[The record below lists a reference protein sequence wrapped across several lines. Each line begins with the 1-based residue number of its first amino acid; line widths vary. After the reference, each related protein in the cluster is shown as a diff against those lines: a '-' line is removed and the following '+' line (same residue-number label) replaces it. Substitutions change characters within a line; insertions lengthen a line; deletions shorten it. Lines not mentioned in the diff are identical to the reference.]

1 MAKSTIEHFRAL
13 QKARAAGDEEA
24 AQVIAKKMVDDMNT
38 AERTMFG
45 AASGVANVVQNVGNI
60 LGLVEDETVRET
72 RALTQPLRE
81 TTAGRVGEFGGEL
94 LTSIV
99 PAAGVVRGVSTAA
112 RLAPSLARTSAL
124 TRGVATGATEGAVQ
138 GAVTA
143 GPDERGESAY
153 LGALTGG
160 AFPLVG
166 AAYRSARSGVR
177 PTRSARELAR
187 QGVELTPGQM
197 NPQGALGQ
205 LEEVSE
211 SLPLGVGTAITKA
224 RQGGWRQARKL
235 VAQES
240 APPGFARAIPDDP
253 NRAVEV
259 IRNAYSDA
267 YKIVEGFPVAPKI
280 MSEGADIPLSTAFR
294 NAVRDRSALV
304 KDDDVRSVS
313 KFLKNQL
320 SGVQGRPIKSEDLLS
335 IRSDIRELLRARDL
349 TTGSERLLLNAEK
362 AVTDALESQL
372 PEDAMKALKGIDN
385 QYAKFAVFRRAVV
398 KGGDQGF
405 TPNQLST
412 AVKESADAGEYAA
425 GGGLLRQFSA
435 PSAEVFAA
443 TQPRTGRMLATLG
456 ALGLGGYSVSQDP
469 SLGSAAPLVAAGLLY
484 GTSAGRRAAL
494 GQTGLQR
501 NLRQLER
508 TARRE
513 IPKAYRQAAASG
525 IRRTGAYTVPGLLV
539 DEEDMYE

>member
-72 RALTQPLRE
+72 RSLTQPLRD

-99 PAAGVVRGVSTAA
+99 PAAGVVRGISAAA
-112 RLAPSLARTSAL
+112 RLAPSLSRAPAL
-124 TRGVATGATEGAVQ
+124 AKAVAAGATEGAVQ
-138 GAVTA
+138 GAVTT
-143 GPDERGESAY
+143 GPDERGEAAY

-166 AAYRSARSGVR
+166 ATYRTARSGVR
-177 PTRSARELAR
+177 PTRSARELSR

-211 SLPLGVGTAITKA
+211 SLPFGVGTAITKA
-224 RQGGWRQARKL
+224 RQGGWRQTRKL
-235 VAQES
+235 VAENS
-240 APPGFARAIPDDP
+240 APPGFTSSIPEDP
-253 NRAVEV
+253 NKAVD
-259 IRNAYSDA
+259 ILRKGYNDA
-267 YKIVEGFPVAPKI
+267 YKVVEGIDVTPFGLNT
-280 MSEGADIPLSTAFR
+280 SFR
-294 NAVRDRSALV
+294 QAVRDRSTLV
-304 KDDDVRSVS
+304 KKEDAQSVDR
-313 KFLKNQL
+313 FLKSEL
-320 SGVQGRPIKSEDLLS
+320 SAIEGRGMIKSDDLLR
-335 IRSDIRELLRARDL
+335 IRSNIRELLRARDIS
-349 TTGSERLLLNAEK
+349 TGSEKLLLNAEK
-362 AVTDALESQL
+362 AVTDALEAQL
-372 PEDAMKALKGIDN
+372 PADAMKALKDIDR
-385 QYAKFAVFRRAVV
+385 QYAKFSVFRRAVV

-405 TPNQLST
+405 TPNQLSA
-412 AVKESADAGEYAA
+412 AVKEAADAGEYAA
-425 GGGLLRQFSA
+425 GGGLLRQFSGPA
-435 PSAEVFAA
+435 AEVFTA

-456 ALGLGGYSVSQDP
+456 AFGLGGYGVSQDP
-469 SLGSAAPLVAAGLLY
+469 LLPLVGAGLLY
-484 GTSAGRRAAL
+484 GTATGRRAAL

-513 IPKAYRQAAASG
+513 IPKAYRQAATSG
-525 IRRTGAYTVPGLLV
+525 IRRTGAYAVPGLLI

>member
-72 RALTQPLRE
+72 RSLTQPLRD

-99 PAAGVVRGVSTAA
+99 PAAGVVRGISAAA
-112 RLAPSLARTSAL
+112 RLAPSLSRAPAL
-124 TRGVATGATEGAVQ
+124 AKAVAAGATEGAVQ

-143 GPDERGESAY
+143 GPDERGEAAY

-166 AAYRSARSGVR
+166 ATYRTARSGVR
-177 PTRSARELAR
+177 PTRSARELTR

-197 NPQGALGQ
+197 NPQGVLGQ
-205 LEEVSE
+205 LEETTEALPFVGPMVS
-211 SLPLGVGTAITKA
+211 GA
-224 RQGGWRQARKL
+224 RQEGWRQTQKL
-235 VAQES
+235 VAETA
-240 APPGFARAIPDDP
+240 APPGFQGAIPNNP
-253 NRAVEV
+253 NKAVDALRRGYNE
-259 IRNAYSDA
+259 A
-267 YKIVEGFPVAPKI
+267 YKVVEGIDVTPF
-280 MSEGADIPLSTAFR
+280 GLSTSFQQ
-294 NAVRDRSALV
+294 AVKDRSTLIL
-304 KDDDVRSVS
+304 KDDVQSVS
-313 KFLKNQL
+313 RFLKNQL
-320 SGVQGRPIKSEDLLS
+320 SGIEGRGMLKSDDLLR
-335 IRSDIRELLRARDL
+335 IRSNIREQLRARDIS
-349 TTGSERLLLNAEK
+349 TGSERLLLNAEK
-362 AVTDALESQL
+362 AVTDALEAQL
-372 PEDAMKALKGIDN
+372 PADAMRALRDIDR
-385 QYAKFAVFRRAVV
+385 QYAKFAVFRRAVE
-398 KGGDQGF
+398 KGKDSPSGF
-405 TPNQLST
+405 TPSQLST
-412 AVKESADAGEYAA
+412 AVKEATDAGEYAA
-425 GGGLLRQFSA
+425 GGGLLRQVSGPA
-435 PSAEVFAA
+435 ADVFAT
-443 TQPRTGRMLATLG
+443 TQPKTGRMVATLG
-456 ALGLGGYSVSQDP
+456 ALGLGGYSAYQDP
-469 SLGSAAPLVAAGLLY
+469 TGAALPLASLGLLY

-513 IPKAYRQAAASG
+513 IPKAYRQAATSG
-525 IRRTGAYTVPGLLV
+525 IRRTGAYAVPGLLI